1 MTVPMFMDIISM
13 PRVHRSSIIMSSAS
27 SDARLP
33 PPVVTLV
40 MMSHLSLII
49 STYRLRS
56 GLGSGA
62 GFPVPGSLAWRC
74 TMLAPASQHRTVSSV
89 ISSAVVGT
97 WGVISLLTGSP
108 PVTAAVMMSLLITIT
123 GYWVF

>member
-62 GFPVPGSLAWRC
+62 GFPVPGSLA
-74 TMLAPASQHRTVSSV
+74 
-89 ISSAVVGT
+89 
-97 WGVISLLTGSP
+97 
-108 PVTAAVMMSLLITIT
+108 
-123 GYWVF
+123 